1 MYSAEEADALVHAV
15 VRDWRQAPLSDPD
28 RALCTFGVK
37 LTHEQQACSKADLDA
52 LRAHGFDDRAL
63 HDATQVVAYF
73 NYVSRVAD
81 ALGLEPE
88 TFVKEWGRVA

>member
-1 MYSAEEADALVHAV
+1 MYSSEDADALVHAV
-15 VRDWRQAPLSDPD
+15 VHDWRQAPLSAADH
-28 RALCTFGVK
+28 ALCAFGAK
-37 LTHEQQACSKADLDA
+37 LTHDQHACCKADLDA

-63 HDATQVVAYF
+63 HDATQVIAYF

-88 TFVKEWGRVA
+88 TFVEEWGRVA

>member
-37 LTHEQQACSKADLDA
+37 LTHEQQACGKADLDA

-88 TFVKEWGRVA
+88 TFAKEWGRVT